1 MNYNKVIYGFLGAA
15 VLLAFALLYLVLLRS
30 SQAVLSPSRWL
41 LFVGCA
47 LPVVAAAI
55 LPFVVHRVRRAR
67 GLPPEHVSA
76 SDLRFTLILSA
87 VLCPL
92 TFFAVTM
99 FGAFGTLAIML
110 APIAFIIRS
119 QRRTEPNPK

>member
-15 VLLAFALLYLVLLRS
+15 VLLALALLYLVLLRS

-67 GLPPEHVSA
+67 CVRRPEDRHS
-76 SDLRFTLILSA
+76 SNHEGGPLLSFEEA
-87 VLCPL
+87 
-92 TFFAVTM
+92 M
-99 FGAFGTLAIML
+99 
-110 APIAFIIRS
+110 
-119 QRRTEPNPK
+119 KK